1 MQTRIGF
8 AQYHVQFG
16 EYDRNVDAIRRLAA
30 EASDADLLVFPELGL
45 TGYDFL
51 DRSEVERYAEP
62 FDAGPTSDL
71 LRRLAGSPRPTPC
84 SGIPN
89 IRRRACSI
97 WAWTA
102 RPTAPLAN
110 SRTCPPF
117 PRRPDSVSTATR

>member
-16 EYDRNVDAIRRLAA
+16 EYDRNVDTVRRLAA

-71 LRRLAGSPRPTPC
+71 LRRLAEEHQTTLVLGYPEYTTKGC
-84 SGIPN
+84 F
-89 IRRRACSI
+89 
-97 WAWTA
+97 
-102 RPTAPLAN
+102 N
-110 SRTCPPF
+110 SAMIAQ
-117 PRRPDSVSTATR
+117 PDGALCNYRNLHLFSR